1 MSLADLFTTI
11 KPPEVR
17 DSDVSVRHTL
27 METAQKDKVKRVYYV
42 GRTEEQKARRRELT
56 AVRRRMRAAQ
66 ERAG

>member
-17 DSDVSVRHTL
+17 DDQVSVRHTL
-27 METAQKDKVKRVYYV
+27 METAQKFKAKRYYYV
-42 GRTEEQKARRRELT
+42 GRTEEQK
-56 AVRRRMRAAQ
+56 VRRKMRRLEKARAAQ

>member
-1 MSLADLFTTI
+1 MLADLFSPP

-17 DSDVSVRHTL
+17 ESDVSVRHTL

-42 GRTEEQKARRRELT
+42 GRTEAQKARRRELT
-56 AVRRRMRAAQ
+56 AVKRRLRAAQ